1 MGRNKIHSFPTL
13 NLLLEEENAEFPD
26 AKNVTVENLE
36 ELTLDFDFDTFQ
48 RMWLNTAAYA
58 VHLTLMS

>member
-48 RMWLNTAAYA
+48 RM
-58 VHLTLMS
+58 